1 MEMKNPPP
9 MMTEKMPT
17 TKPPTRSSAVS
28 RVSSQ
33 GASALI
39 HERSITVLHPDAH
52 VFLENPSAT
61 ENADCHDHAWSTV
74 KGSRSPPWSFVVP
87 RACAVAAFVRP
98 RFGTAP
104 VEWDLAIVDPLLVA
118 RLDAKSLLGSAGR
131 LVVALIR
138 IVVVVALD
146 RGLLR
151 ARRERP
157 RRRAAEQ
164 RDERAALHSITSSA
178 SESRLSEILMPSA
191 FAVLRLITV
200 SNLLTCMTGRSAG
213 FSPLRTRPT

>member
-9 MMTEKMPT
+9 TMTEKMPT

-87 RACAVAAFVRP
+87 R
-98 RFGTAP
+98 
-104 VEWDLAIVDPLLVA
+104 
-118 RLDAKSLLGSAGR
+118 
-131 LVVALIR
+131 VALSPHSSG
-138 IVVVVALD
+138 
-146 RGLLR
+146 RGLG
-151 ARRERP
+151 P
-157 RRRAAEQ
+157 RR
-164 RDERAALHSITSSA
+164 SSGTLQ
-178 SESRLSEILMPSA
+178 LS
-191 FAVLRLITV
+191 
-200 SNLLTCMTGRSAG
+200 
-213 FSPLRTRPT
+213 